1 MTTDKTT
8 LLGGLSVGQ
17 FLAEYW
23 QKRPLLVR
31 QAFPAY
37 EMPITPGELAGL
49 ACEEDVES
57 RLILEKDGESPWQL
71 EHGPFH
77 EERFLALPHTH
88 WTLLVQE
95 INKHVPEFSLL
106 QDRFDFIPGW
116 RLDDV
121 MVSYAPDRGTVGPHA
136 DNYDVFLIQGLGRR
150 RWQINRRAPQADELV
165 PGLPLRIMAEFE
177 AEDDW
182 LLEPGDMLYLPP
194 GVAHYGVAEGDSM
207 TISVGFRAPQHID
220 MLTHFVHDHAQSL
233 DEETFYADPD
243 LTAQPSPGLIEPS
256 ALRRIR
262 EVIRSLPLDD
272 EAIDRWFGRYITEPR
287 PGHDVPLPTDSLDT
301 ETMKRLLRAD
311 RKLWRSEYCR
321 FAYQHGSGGV
331 TRLYVAGQEHILPP
345 DLAFAAPLLCDHRVF
360 DKVLLTPHLA
370 NRTFLEL
377 LCRLHQDG
385 ALYFDP

>member
-1 MTTDKTT
+1 MDKTT
-8 LLGGLSVGQ
+8 LPGGLEVAQ

-49 ACEEDVES
+49 ACEEEVES
-57 RLILEKDGESPWQL
+57 RLILERDGESPWQL
-71 EHGPFH
+71 EYGPFD
-77 EERFLALPHTH
+77 EGRFSALPDTH

-95 INKHVPEFSLL
+95 INKHVPEFALL
-106 QDRFDFIPGW
+106 QDSFGFIPGW

-121 MVSYAPDRGTVGPHA
+121 MVSYAPDHGTVGPHA

-150 RWQINRRAPQADELV
+150 RWQINRRAPQPDELI

-194 GVAHYGVAEGDSM
+194 GVAHYGVAEGDCM
-207 TISVGFRAPQHID
+207 TISVGFRAPQQAD
-220 MLTHFVHDHAQSL
+220 MLTHYVNDHVQTL
-233 DEETFYADPD
+233 DSEAFYTDPD
-243 LTAQPSPGLIEPS
+243 LTPQDSTGLISPH
-256 ALRRIR
+256 ALRKLRD
-262 EVIRSLPLDD
+262 VIRGLPLDD
-272 EAIDRWFGRYITEPR
+272 ETIDRWFGRYITEPR
-287 PGHDVPLPTDSLDT
+287 PGHDAPLPADPVDT
-301 ETMKRLLRAD
+301 ETMRERLRSD

-321 FAYQHGSGGV
+321 LAYQQGSGGLA
-331 TRLYVAGQEHILPP
+331 RLYVAGQEYILPP
-345 DLAFAAPLLCDHRVF
+345 GLAYAAPLLCDHRIL
-360 DKVLLTPHLA
+360 DKGLLAPHLA
-370 NRTFLEL
+370 DTAFIEL

-385 ALYFDP
+385 ALYFEA